1 MFAFCFNL
9 RFRFHFR
16 FTTIFSICL
25 VWVWV
30 LVWFELVFLVFL
42 FPFYVHTYITPCAY
56 TEFDVVPQVTK
67 DLERIKRFSAQ
78 EALEYGL
85 IDKIVRPSRIKA
97 EAPRKSNSRI
107 GVGSG

>member
-1 MFAFCFNL
+1 MSS
-9 RFRFHFR
+9 
-16 FTTIFSICL
+16 FSCC
-25 VWVWV
+25 
-30 LVWFELVFLVFL
+30 
-42 FPFYVHTYITPCAY
+42 VHTNDTLCAY
-56 TEFDVVPQVTK
+56 TEFDVVSQVTK